1 MPKAPSTTA
10 AYPPALY
17 AAVHR
22 GNAGDVD
29 YYRCVC
35 AGAQSVLELGC
46 GVGRIAHAVAAD
58 GCEVVGIERDR
69 GLLDLAPAGPASLLR
84 GDMRAFQLD
93 RRFDR
98 IIAPYNGMYC
108 LLDEDDLLACL
119 GCVREHLAPEGL
131 FVFDGYAA
139 DAFHAE
145 GAESAPGWDALEPV
159 AAAEVDGVAW
169 EVLEQSWW
177 DPRTQRID
185 ARYVHVASG
194 GQTVEAT
201 ISQRYLLSHQVGG
214 LLEHVG
220 LRLMA
225 LQGGFDQAAFEP
237 DQSELLIAV
246 ATDQA

>member
-1 MPKAPSTTA
+1 VPKAPSTTGV
-10 AYPPALY
+10 YPPALY

-29 YYRCVC
+29 YYRRVC
-35 AGAQSVLELGC
+35 AGARSVLELGC

-58 GCEVVGIERDR
+58 GCEVVGIERDP
-69 GLLDLAPAGPASLLR
+69 GLLGLAPAGPASLMA

-108 LLDEDDLLACL
+108 LLDEEALLSCL
-119 GCVREHLAPEGL
+119 RCVREHLAPEGL

-139 DAFHAE
+139 DAFHGE
-145 GAESAPGWDALEPV
+145 GAESPPGWDDLEPV

-185 ARYVHVASG
+185 ARYVHVGG
-194 GQTVEAT
+194 GQTIEAM
-201 ISQRYLLSHQVGG
+201 IAQRYLLSHEVGG
-214 LLEHVG
+214 LLEQVG
-220 LRLMA
+220 LGLVA
-225 LQGGFDQAAFEP
+225 LQGGFDQSAFDPE
-237 DQSELLIAV
+237 QSELLIAV
-246 ATDQA
+246 AADPA